1 MSTLRSQS
9 IINIVPTSP
18 ISYDTDIEADTNT
31 EITIDVRQPE
41 LTDYSLCETMFS
53 IKVLVSITILY
64 IPIVIL
70 NMYFCYNDKSCILNK
85 DISISL
91 QTYLFIDSI
100 YGIGLVMFL
109 PIVLYIID
117 LDNKIERQ
125 MFCFVSL
132 VRTIFI
138 LTWTTVGSYIFW
150 GLTDNTECNQNIYY
164 YIYSSLIIRYM
175 FGILFIG
182 LDIEHI

>member
-1 MSTLRSQS
+1 
-9 IINIVPTSP
+9 
-18 ISYDTDIEADTNT
+18 
-31 EITIDVRQPE
+31 
-41 LTDYSLCETMFS
+41 
-53 IKVLVSITILY
+53 
-64 IPIVIL
+64 
-70 NMYFCYNDKSCILNK
+70 MYFCYNDKSCILNK

-182 LDIEHI
+182 LNIELI